1 MGKRLYSLPT
11 PTNRSRCYSIQI
23 GINSNFYFRYRSL
36 HRLHNTS
43 FLRFA
48 EAASVFA
55 GFALGAFAL
64 VTGGFFALFFFP
76 PRRFFAFLF
85 GF

>member
-1 MGKRLYSLPT
+1 
-11 PTNRSRCYSIQI
+11 
-23 GINSNFYFRYRSL
+23 
-36 HRLHNTS
+36 
-43 FLRFA
+43 LRFA